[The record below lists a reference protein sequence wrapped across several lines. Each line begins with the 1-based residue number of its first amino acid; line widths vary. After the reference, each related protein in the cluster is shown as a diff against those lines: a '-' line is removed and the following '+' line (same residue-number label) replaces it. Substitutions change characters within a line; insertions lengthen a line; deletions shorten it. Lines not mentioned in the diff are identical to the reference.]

1 MSVDLHGYSVEGD
14 PVGLHYLE
22 NLKYE
27 ELKTIVDEARN
38 KGKSNFKYSDK
49 HYEVV
54 HNSSAGKYVVA
65 RFESDSS
72 WI

>member
-1 MSVDLHGYSVEGD
+1 MSVDLHGYSIDGD

-38 KGKSNFKYSDK
+38 KGRSNFKYSDK

-54 HNSSAGKYVVA
+54 HTTMGNYVVA

>member
-14 PVGLHYLE
+14 PAGLHYLE

-27 ELKTIVDEARN
+27 ELKAVVDEIRS
-38 KGKSNFKYSDK
+38 KGKSNFEYSDK
-49 HYEVV
+49 NYEVV
-54 HNSSAGKYVVA
+54 YNSFAGKYVVA